1 MGGGLLNAFRKAVEK
16 GALSYPDVV
25 APGQLAADLFQ
36 TMNAE
41 RSDIVHAYPITS
53 SEGEQILHRRKD
65 SQGKYFEVT
74 DVLLDSFS
82 SRLHEVSLQLYA
94 IRRIVR
100 PDLGD

>member
-1 MGGGLLNAFRKAVEK
+1 MGGGLLNAFRKALEK

-25 APGQLAADLFQ
+25 VPGQLAADLFQ

-41 RSDIVHAYPITS
+41 RSDIVHTYPITNP
-53 SEGEQILHRRKD
+53 EGEQILHRRKD

-82 SRLHEVSLQLYA
+82 LRLREVSLQLYA

>member
-1 MGGGLLNAFRKAVEK
+1 M
-16 GALSYPDVV
+16 
-25 APGQLAADLFQ
+25 AADLFQ

-41 RSDIVHAYPITS
+41 RSDIVHAYPITDP
-53 SEGEQILHRRKD
+53 EGEQILHRRKD

-82 SRLHEVSLQLYA
+82 LRLHELSLQGYA
-94 IRRIVR
+94 IRRVVR